1 MILNGTNKQ
10 TKLPISQFIFNPLF
24 IALLPHAIH
33 DLLFDCQ
40 TFSNWYKDWVDF
52 RKVPHPFRWY
62 QMEKTK
68 NLPISQFIFN
78 PLFTE
83 LLPHAIHDRLFDRQ
97 TFSNWHK
104 DWVEYRVL
112 RLSETFYILS
122 HIAASLGKK
131 RVETEKTWEKN
142 WDKEK
147 KIVGIKER
155 KKKRKNCM
163 QTIKRVKTVI
173 IAQKQPESQVQQR
186 SYTVI

>member
-1 MILNGTNKQ
+1 MIPNGTNKQ
-10 TKLPISQFIFNPLF
+10 TK
-24 IALLPHAIH
+24 
-33 DLLFDCQ
+33 
-40 TFSNWYKDWVDF
+40 
-52 RKVPHPFRWY
+52 
-62 QMEKTK
+62 
-68 NLPISQFIFN
+68 LPISQFIFN

-147 KIVGIKER
+147 KNSGNKR
-155 KKKRKNCM
+155 KKEKEKKLHADYKKGKDCDYC
-163 QTIKRVKTVI
+163 TETTGVSSATTVI
-173 IAQKQPESQVQQR
+173 HSDLELKGSIPR
-186 SYTVI
+186 